1 MVRIIIALLG
11 IVSYLLLIVAAFAGI
26 YFWLL
31 PWLFEQDHWGATT
44 IGLFI
49 GSLPIFTV
57 MYLYFLGSR
66 KD

>member
-31 PWLFEQDHWGATT
+31 PWLFEQDHWGATA

-49 GSLPIFTV
+49 GSLSIFTV

>member
-1 MVRIIIALLG
+1 MVRIIIALVG
-11 IVSYLLLIVAAFAGI
+11 ILAYLLLILVALAGI

-31 PWLFEQDHWGATT
+31 PWLFEQDHWGATA

>member
-1 MVRIIIALLG
+1 MIRLIIALIG
-11 IVSYLLLIVAAFAGI
+11 ILVYLLLILAAFAGV
-26 YFWLL
+26 YFWLV
-31 PWLFEQDHWGATT
+31 PWLLEQEHWGANA